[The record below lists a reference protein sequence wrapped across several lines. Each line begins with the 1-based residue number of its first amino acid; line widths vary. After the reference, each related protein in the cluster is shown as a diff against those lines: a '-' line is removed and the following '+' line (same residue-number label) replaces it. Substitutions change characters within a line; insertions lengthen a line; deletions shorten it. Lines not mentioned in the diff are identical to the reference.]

1 MIYEQ
6 GVDMDE
12 FDQQPFGDAEFA
24 ENPEQRCPVILLL
37 DTSYSMS
44 GTPISELNEGLATLR
59 QELMNDP
66 MAAKRVELAMVT
78 FGPVEIKSDFATVDH
93 FYPETLVA
101 DNATPMGEAIV
112 TGLDMLRHRKNR
124 YRENGVKYYRP
135 WVFLI
140 TDGAPTDSWE
150 EAKRRVHQGEERK
163 EFMFYA
169 VGVEQADMD
178 VLGEIATR
186 QPLKL
191 KGLAFKELFQWL
203 SSSLSAVSQSNPGDA
218 VPLKNPTAPDGWA
231 VAG

>member
-1 MIYEQ
+1 MKQ
-6 GVDMDE
+6 GVAMNE
-12 FDQQPFGDAEFA
+12 FDQQPFSDAEFS

-37 DTSYSMS
+37 DTSYSMN
-44 GTPISELNEGLATLR
+44 GLPISELNEGLTTLR

-93 FYPETLVA
+93 FYLETLVA
-101 DNATPMGEAIV
+101 NNATPMGEAIV
-112 TGLDMLRHRKNR
+112 TGLDMLRQRKNR
-124 YRENGVKYYRP
+124 LRENGIKYYRP

-140 TDGAPTDSWE
+140 TDGAPTDSWG
-150 EAKRRVHQGEERK
+150 EAKRRVHEGEERK

-169 VGVEQADMD
+169 VGVEQADMGI
-178 VLGEIATR
+178 LGQIATR

-191 KGLAFKELFQWL
+191 KGLAFKELFRWL
-203 SSSLSAVSQSNPGDA
+203 SSSLSAVSQSNPGDT
-218 VPLKNPTAPDGWA
+218 VPLLNPAAPDGWA